1 MKITLHWYILR
12 ELLRVF
18 VMVSVALTVILAFG
32 GTFRPLTKEGLSL
45 VQLLWVL
52 LDLIPAMLAY
62 SIPLSA
68 LFAAVIVYWRL
79 ATDNEFTGARAGGI
93 SYVSLVA
100 PALVLGLLV
109 GGLDLVFVGY
119 VVPAFLERT
128 QQAIQTDIA
137 SLLLHNVGE
146 RQPFQFGKIVIYANS
161 AFLEPVPASDK
172 PPPGIKR
179 KIIQLRA
186 LAATPLKNGK
196 PTAIVL
202 AKAANVIIDQDSRD
216 NQVRIGVQVD
226 DGTAFD
232 PHSFRQ
238 MRGTIRYLPPD
249 GKPFV
254 IGSIITN
261 RPKFMDFR
269 ELAALMKAPQSYGPI
284 KNLIKKNAAA
294 QALAHIGSWYRQ
306 HASNPIR
313 FRRRGGGVSVHF
325 DAMLVDGAGHF
336 QMQAAAG
343 RLVRVLVFSRGRLAT
358 EYLTPSATLVPVHDG
373 RDITA
378 GIRLASPIRVRD
390 PAINHHFHAG
400 PPAVIIPNIGLSR
413 RALAASASGHLN
425 VKTPA
430 SVAMQQQIA
439 HRIAYLQRQ
448 ILSEFNSRISF
459 AFSCVVLVILGAAL
473 GIILQ
478 GRNPLA
484 VFVMGVGPAMIL
496 VLLINTGRGVVT
508 RNAGSPWSGLVLIWA
523 GNLIIL
529 AIDFFIYQSLL
540 RQ

>member
-93 SYVSLVA
+93 GYISLVA
-100 PALVLGLLV
+100 PALILGLLV
-109 GGLDLVFVGY
+109 GGLDLIFVGY

-161 AFLEPVPASDK
+161 AYPEPVPAADK
-172 PPPGIKR
+172 PPPGIRR

-202 AKAANVIIDQDSRD
+202 AKAANVIIDQDKRD
-216 NQVRIGVQVD
+216 NQVRVGVQLD

-249 GKPFV
+249 GKPYV

-261 RPKFMDFR
+261 RPKFMDFK
-269 ELAALMKAPQSYGPI
+269 ELAALMKTPQSYGPI
-284 KNLIKKNAAA
+284 KNLINKNAAA
-294 QALAHIGSWYRQ
+294 EALAHIGSWYGQ
-306 HASNPIR
+306 QATDPIR
-313 FRRRGGGVSVHF
+313 FHRREGYVSVHYTSK
-325 DAMLVDGAGHF
+325 AVDGAGHF
-336 QMQAAAG
+336 QMLASAG
-343 RLVRVLVFSRGRLAT
+343 HLVRISVYRRGRLAT
-358 EYLTPSATLVPVHDG
+358 EYLTPSATLVPVNDG
-373 RDITA
+373 RDIAA
-378 GIRLASPIRVRD
+378 GIRLASPIHVRD

-400 PPAVIIPNIGLSR
+400 PPAVVISDIALSR
-413 RALAASASGHLN
+413 RALAASGHVS

-430 SVAMQQQIA
+430 NAALQQQIA
-439 HRIAYLQRQ
+439 HRIAYLRRQ

-484 VFVMGVGPAMIL
+484 VFVVGVGPAMVL

-523 GNLIIL
+523 GNLIIF
-529 AIDFFIYQSLL
+529 AIDFFVYQRLL

>member
-1 MKITLHWYILR
+1 MKVTLHWYILR

-18 VMVSVALTVILAFG
+18 LLVSVALTVILAFG
-32 GTFRPLTKEGLSL
+32 GTFRPLTKEGLNL
-45 VQLLWVL
+45 FQLLWVL

-79 ATDNEFTGARAGGI
+79 ATDNEFTGARAGGV
-93 SYVSLVA
+93 SYLSLVA
-100 PALVLGLLV
+100 PALILGLLV
-109 GGLDLVFVGY
+109 GFADLIFVGY
-119 VVPAFLERT
+119 VVPAFLEKT

-146 RQPFQFGKIVIYANS
+146 RQPFQFGRIVIYANS
-161 AFLEPVPASDK
+161 AYPEKVPTADK
-172 PPPGIKR
+172 PPPGITR

-186 LAATPLKNGK
+186 LAATPLKDGK
-196 PTAIVL
+196 PTAIIL
-202 AKAANVIIDQDSRD
+202 AKAANVIIDQDKRD
-216 NQVRIGVQVD
+216 NQVRIGVQLD

-254 IGSIITN
+254 IGSIIAN

-269 ELAALMKAPQSYGPI
+269 MLALLMAHPESYGPI
-284 KNLIKKNAAA
+284 KALVNKAEA
-294 QALAHIGSWYRQ
+294 QRRLRYIGAWYKRHAHS
-306 HASNPIR
+306 PIL
-313 FRRRGGGVSVHF
+313 FRRRSGYVTIQFSSKSLDGKGRFVMGANPGGSVKASVF
-325 DAMLVDGAGHF
+325 RD
-336 QMQAAAG
+336 G
-343 RLVRVLVFSRGRLAT
+343 RLVT
-358 EYLTPSATLVPVHDG
+358 EYLASAATLAPIPPDAG
-373 RDITA
+373 RTTA
-378 GIRLASPIRVRD
+378 GIKLISPIKERD
-390 PAINHHFHAG
+390 PAINRHFHRG
-400 PPAVIIPNIGLSR
+400 PPTVVISGIALDRSALHIPATVMAKIRSR
-413 RALAASASGHLN
+413 
-425 VKTPA
+425 T
-430 SVAMQQQIA
+430 SVDSLISK
-439 HRIAYLQRQ
+439 HIAYLRRQ

-484 VFVMGVGPAMIL
+484 VFVVGVGPAMIL

-508 RNAGSPWSGLVLIWA
+508 RNAGSPWSGLALIWM

-529 AIDFFIYQSLL
+529 AIDFFVYQRLL
-540 RQ
+540 KQ

>member
-12 ELLRVF
+12 ELIRVF
-18 VMVSVALTVILAFG
+18 IMVSVALTVILAFG

-45 VQLLWVL
+45 FQLLWVL

-93 SYVSLVA
+93 GYMSLVA
-100 PALVLGLLV
+100 PALLLGMLV

-161 AFLEPVPASDK
+161 AYAEPVPAYDK

-179 KIIQLRA
+179 QIIQLRA
-186 LAATPLKNGK
+186 LAATPLKHGK

-202 AKAANVIIDQDSRD
+202 AKAANVIIDRDRRD
-216 NQVRIGVQVD
+216 NQVRVGVQLD

-238 MRGTIRYLPPD
+238 MQGTIRYLPPD

-261 RPKFMDFR
+261 RPKFMNFKR
-269 ELAALMKAPQSYGPI
+269 LAALLYHPE
-284 KNLIKKNAAA
+284 N
-294 QALAHIGSWYRQ
+294 YR
-306 HASNPIR
+306 PIR
-313 FRRRGGGVSVHF
+313 SLIEKKKSTDKLAVIGAWYHHHARSPAIWHRRSGYVSIAF
-325 DAMLVDGAGHF
+325 DSTSVDGAGHF
-336 QMQAAAG
+336 VMHAPGAHGVQVSVFRHG
-343 RLVRVLVFSRGRLAT
+343 RLVTQYRAAT
-358 EYLTPSATLVPVHDG
+358 ATLVPLQG
-373 RDITA
+373 AKNIQA
-378 GIRLASPIRVRD
+378 GIKLAAPIRVRD
-390 PAINHHFHAG
+390 PAINRHFHAG
-400 PPAVIIPNIGLSR
+400 PPTVVISHITLDR
-413 RALAASASGHLN
+413 RAIAAFGHIAL
-425 VKTPA
+425 TLPA
-430 SVAMQQQIA
+430 SSALQQKID
-439 HRIAYLQRQ
+439 RRMAYLQRQ

-484 VFVMGVGPAMIL
+484 VFVMGVGPAMVL

-508 RNAGSPWSGLVLIWA
+508 RNGGSPWTGLALIWT
-523 GNLIIL
+523 GNFIIL
-529 AIDFFIYQSLL
+529 AIDFFVYQRLL